1 MTAEEYANQ
10 QAIYGPMT
18 QQFESIFNQG
28 PSQAGFSTAETN
40 SLNTEAI
47 QGTAQNYKQAATA
60 LNENLASEGGGSN
73 PLPSGAQTQLKEEN
87 ATSAAGEE
95 SAEENKILQSDYQ
108 QGENNYQNAATGLLS
123 IATGENPLGYE
134 NAESNEGNTANTEA
148 NAVASEEN
156 SWVNAAIGSAGAI
169 GAAALNK
176 V

>member
-1 MTAEEYANQ
+1 
-10 QAIYGPMT
+10 
-18 QQFESIFNQG
+18 
-28 PSQAGFSTAETN
+28 
-40 SLNTEAI
+40 
-47 QGTAQNYKQAATA
+47 
-60 LNENLASEGGGSN
+60 
-73 PLPSGAQTQLKEEN
+73 LPSGAQTQLKEEN

-169 GAAALNK
+169 GAAAIE
-176 V
+176 